1 MNVSQALERL
11 KERLYELNDLRAAVS
26 VLHWDQETYMPPKG
40 AKARARQVATLR
52 RLGHE
57 KFTSPEIG
65 ELLQILEDK
74 GLPQWDPDSDEARL
88 VRVTRYYYDRETK
101 VPVEWVKTFA
111 QLTSE
116 ARVVWREA
124 RARADFTL
132 FQPYLERI
140 VHMVREYAYFF
151 EPFDHIYDPLLDRF
165 ERGMKTAQVQALFEK
180 VRDGQTRL
188 LQHIMGRPQV
198 DHAFLHRHYD
208 RQKQR
213 DFIERMVAH
222 IGFDLQRGRIDFSTH
237 PFTTSFSIDDVR
249 FTIRI
254 KENDLSE
261 VLSGGLHEMGHAL
274 YNQGIDPKYEGLP
287 LGHGASLGVHESQSR
302 LWENLVG
309 RSLAFWQFF
318 FLWAQETFPEN
329 LSDVSP
335 EAFYRG
341 LNRVEPS
348 FIRVEAD
355 EVTYNLHII
364 LRFELEIALLTE
376 DLKVADLPA
385 AWNEKMRAYLGV
397 TPPDDAKGV
406 LQDIHWSQ
414 GSFGYFPTYALGNLL
429 SAQIW
434 NAMRRDLGDL
444 DTFMAR
450 GQFQPLLEWLRDRIY
465 RHGNKFEPQELIERA
480 TGETIQADAYL
491 AYLEDKYGHIY
502 G

>member
-1 MNVSQALERL
+1 
-11 KERLYELNDLRAAVS
+11 
-26 VLHWDQETYMPPKG
+26 
-40 AKARARQVATLR
+40 
-52 RLGHE
+52 
-57 KFTSPEIG
+57 
-65 ELLQILEDK
+65 
-74 GLPQWDPDSDEARL
+74 
-88 VRVTRYYYDRETK
+88 
-101 VPVEWVKTFA
+101 
-111 QLTSE
+111 
-116 ARVVWREA
+116 
-124 RARADFTL
+124 
-132 FQPYLERI
+132 
-140 VHMVREYAYFF
+140 
-151 EPFDHIYDPLLDRF
+151 
-165 ERGMKTAQVQALFEK
+165 
-180 VRDGQTRL
+180 
-188 LQHIMGRPQV
+188 
-198 DHAFLHRHYD
+198 
-208 RQKQR
+208 
-213 DFIERMVAH
+213 
-222 IGFDLQRGRIDFSTH
+222 
-237 PFTTSFSIDDVR
+237 
-249 FTIRI
+249 
-254 KENDLSE
+254 
-261 VLSGGLHEMGHAL
+261 MGHAL